1 VENKILTKPTML
13 IATITIATLFVA
25 IPLVSVSAVS
35 SATVA
40 VSPGSINTDFG
51 GSFTAN
57 VVLTG
62 GSNIIG
68 YDVKLTFNP
77 DVLQVTSASLAGTLL
92 DPATNNVIVAR
103 HEVFNSIGF
112 VRYAVVGLGGVNQS
126 PNPSASLLTLNFQ
139 VSDPTVAGSTAT
151 ASEYPSSISISGAE
165 VVAMGAVTVPVTTSD
180 ATYMPPAFI
189 ALRSVGCRANNN
201 GFNTNAKGFTDP
213 LFCRII
219 NNGSTTVT
227 ARGDFNYAS
236 LGGLTG
242 SLSGPTINLGP
253 GQAAQVDSA
262 LTVAPHTNDIFFVT
276 GQGSRVISFQD
287 GSVLAIPGGSVVFQV
302 TVISPF

>member
-25 IPLVSVSAVS
+25 LPLVPVNATS
-35 SATVA
+35 SATVS
-40 VSPGSINTDFG
+40 VSPGSINTEFG
-51 GSFTAN
+51 GSFAAS
-57 VVLTG
+57 VMLTG

-68 YDVKLTFNP
+68 YDVRVTFNP
-77 DVLQVTSASLAGTLL
+77 DVLQVTSASLGGTLL

-112 VRYAVVGLGGVNQS
+112 ARYAVVALGGVNQT
-126 PNPSASLLTLNFQ
+126 PNPSASLLNLNFQ
-139 VSDPTVAGSTAT
+139 VQDPTVAGSTAT
-151 ASEYPSSISISGAE
+151 ASEYPSSISISSAE
-165 VVAMGAVTVPVTTSD
+165 VVALGAVTVPVTTSG
-180 ATYMPPAFI
+180 ATYMPSSNI
-189 ALRSVGCRANNN
+189 GLRSVGCRANNN

-213 LFCRII
+213 VFCRIV
-219 NNGSTTVT
+219 NNGSISVT
-227 ARGDFNYAS
+227 ARGDFNFAS

-242 SLSGPTINLGP
+242 SISGPSITLGP
-253 GQAAQVDSA
+253 GQGAQVNAA

-276 GQGSRVISFQD
+276 GMGSRVITLND
-287 GSVLAIPGGSVVFQV
+287 GSVLAIPGTSIVFQV